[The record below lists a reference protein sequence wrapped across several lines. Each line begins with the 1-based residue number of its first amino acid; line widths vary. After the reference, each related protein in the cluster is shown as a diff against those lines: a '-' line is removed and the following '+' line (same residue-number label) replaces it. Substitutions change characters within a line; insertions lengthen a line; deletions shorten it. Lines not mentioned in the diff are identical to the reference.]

1 MANHRLRTTGEVG
14 VFFIYDHDV
23 LKREEDD
30 MKDAILYFYP
40 PYISIDDQCS
50 VCGQLMG
57 VSEFLR
63 SAISKSAPS
72 IFKLHQEKYCLKR
85 VRNYTFALEGL
96 PTDSNELLR
105 RQLTHLYQG
114 FIFIYGDIDNVRQ
127 QYKTH
132 VGFLTEMKVLWEM
145 LFPSASCLSV
155 NHIER
160 VFQVLPSVEVNSDLF
175 LQASNILQSS
185 QRRQGVTLGAVL
197 YKQRVLCTQMSP
209 ELTRKL
215 ILIRPELPCAE
226 MKTDF
231 PLPLGV
237 RLVTV
242 YLTDEEYSAIKPQH
256 RQSSPGQY
264 RHSENSKFVWGKDT
278 PGPSQKSE
286 SPRRFTKDD
295 SMVRRPSSRNDRN
308 YSGRNS
314 NMEIIP
320 EIIPE
325 IQSSVLSDITYVECK
340 KKVETTYSENS
351 GETKTLEKTIKSVD
365 RTENGSVKGDSG
377 STRRKV
383 IVTVSGEDSETISDL
398 EDNEEETLMKVPQAQ
413 DNNSVKND
421 SKRLTAD
428 VIVHYCQ
435 EKLDVKPLE
444 ISSEKLPKIVTDHES
459 TALVATE
466 TDRHLHSTNI
476 SSVQENE
483 IRNEPGK
490 NENDAL
496 RENRHELMSSVE
508 QSKGHN
514 SAGAVRKQ
522 SIGVFSESEETG
534 TESVYGTSVMSG
546 DESCVSFLSSPEHE
560 ENKET
565 MVFRG
570 SNYETTGG
578 EESSVEGGVSVER
591 NLNKVSGHVTIDTPD
606 TSIETVH
613 NSGSFESQTTVETYE
628 DSELSWLPEEHGLH
642 EMTLYIQSHS
652 DVCLMLLMEEESST
666 NKNVLSALY
675 KSSLTSMAEMDYYVK
690 ECVAQSANEG
700 FMDSYN
706 FLRYDSF
713 FQTVKGNALEPL
725 TGEDEEFHR
734 LSGQMHSDFEENP
747 GMANIIF
754 RSHGGSCYG
763 NKTIN
768 NETYFCMTNQTDSRS
783 ESGPLSKDPVFSL
796 DLLARQKLSKS
807 YKITL
812 L

>member
-1 MANHRLRTTGEVG
+1 MASHRLRTTGEVG

-57 VSEFLR
+57 VSEFLK

-85 VRNYTFALEGL
+85 VRNYTFALEGR
-96 PTDSNELLR
+96 PTDSNELLK
-105 RQLTHLYQG
+105 RQLSHLYQG
-114 FIFIYGDIDNVRQ
+114 FVFIYGDIDNIRQ
-127 QYKTH
+127 QFQTH
-132 VGFLTEMKVLWEM
+132 LGFLAEMKALWEM

-175 LQASNILQSS
+175 LQTSNILQSS

-197 YKQRVLCTQMSP
+197 YKQKVLCTQMSP

-226 MKTDF
+226 VKTDF

-242 YLTDEEYSAIKPQH
+242 YLTDEEYTAIKPQH
-256 RQSSPGQY
+256 SLNSHGQY
-264 RHSENSKFVWGKDT
+264 RHSESSKFVWDKASV
-278 PGPSQKSE
+278 GPSRKSE

-295 SMVRRPSSRNDRN
+295 SNIRRPSSRSDRN
-308 YSGRNS
+308 YSGRSS

-320 EIIPE
+320 EIP
-325 IQSSVLSDITYVECK
+325 SSTLSEITYVECK
-340 KKVETTYSENS
+340 EKVVPSEKSSKTDISEILENTHLTDSASLQKK
-351 GETKTLEKTIKSVD
+351 I
-365 RTENGSVKGDSG
+365 
-377 STRRKV
+377 

-398 EDNEEETLMKVPQAQ
+398 EDNEEKTSPKVSQIRV
-413 DNNSVKND
+413 DDSEKNI
-421 SKRLTAD
+421 SMRLKAD
-428 VIVHYCQ
+428 IIVHHYAD
-435 EKLDVKPLE
+435 EFDGKPME
-444 ISSEKLPKIVTDHES
+444 SSKKLPNIVTDHEGS
-459 TALVATE
+459 AAVIME
-466 TDRHLHSTNI
+466 TDSVSLSPSPKN
-476 SSVQENE
+476 SSMQESGC
-483 IRNEPGK
+483 RNEPG
-490 NENDAL
+490 NDENK
-496 RENRHELMSSVE
+496 HTMSEKKEQCSQLE
-508 QSKGHN
+508 QSKREDSVIGN
-514 SAGAVRKQ
+514 YLTERKR
-522 SIGVFSESEETG
+522 STGILSESEETG
-534 TESVYGTSVMSG
+534 TESMYETSIMSA
-546 DESCVSFLSSPEHE
+546 DESFVSYLSSPENE

-565 MVFRG
+565 MVFKG
-570 SNYETTGG
+570 SNYETTG
-578 EESSVEGGVSVER
+578 EESGAENTIPLLKNPSNMAG
-591 NLNKVSGHVTIDTPD
+591 NVTTDTPD

-613 NSGSFESQTTVETYE
+613 NSGSFESQATGSTAEA
-628 DSELSWLPEEHGLH
+628 DQDPELNWLPREHGLH
-642 EMTLYIQSHS
+642 ELTLYIQRHS
-652 DVCLMLLMEEESST
+652 DVCLMLLMEEEST
-666 NKNVLSALY
+666 TDENVLSALY
-675 KSSLTSMAEMDYYVK
+675 KSSLASMAELDYYVK
-690 ECVAQSANEG
+690 ECVSQSSNEG

-713 FQTVKGNALEPL
+713 FQTVKGNSLEPL

-734 LSGQMHSDFEENP
+734 LAGQMHSDFEDNP
-747 GMANIIF
+747 EMANVIF

-768 NETYFCMTNQTDSRS
+768 NETYFCMTNQADTRI

-796 DLLARQKLSKS
+796 DLLARQKLSKT